1 MPKGEQ
7 KLEPQSFIFNEPFSI
22 GDDIGLTEEDRQLA
36 TQPTLPTPSLTT
48 PSVNPTLV
56 SRAPTGIATLN
67 QGLTP
72 TEQALL
78 GPEEQ
83 AIRLRQRG
91 MA

>member
-1 MPKGEQ
+1 MAANIITQFVLK
-7 KLEPQSFIFNEPFSI
+7 
-22 GDDIGLTEEDRQLA
+22 QLGKK
-36 TQPTLPTPSLTT
+36 SL
-48 PSVNPTLV
+48 
-56 SRAPTGIATLN
+56 RKTGIATLN